1 MFRYKSSK
9 IRHKTESLRHS
20 QLLAEYVKKKNNSN
34 YLNWD
39 ENKKIKYLI
48 SEMNKNRKSFK
59 NFNFKNKENNEVWS
73 TFKLLADEPSECLG
87 AYVISMTSAAS
98 DVLAVY
104 LMQMQANIKN
114 KLRVVPLFETLQDL
128 KNAKSIMEKLFSLS
142 WYRKLIQKQTRNY
155 DWLFR
160 F

>member
-1 MFRYKSSK
+1 MRRAKCFGINLAKLDIRQESS
-9 IRHKTESLRHS
+9 RHS

-48 SEMNKNRKSFK
+48 NEMKKNRKSFK
-59 NFNFKNKENNEVWS
+59 NFNFKNKENKEVWS

-98 DVLAVY
+98 DILEVY
-104 LMQMQANIKN
+104 LMQMQANIKS

-128 KNAKSIMEKLFSLS
+128 KNAKSILSL
-142 WYRKLIQKQTRNY
+142 IHI
-155 DWLFR
+155 
-160 F
+160 

>member
-1 MFRYKSSK
+1 M
-9 IRHKTESLRHS
+9 
-20 QLLAEYVKKKNNSN
+20 SN

-48 SEMNKNRKSFK
+48 SEMKKNKKNFK
-59 NFNFKNKENNEVWS
+59 NFNFKNKENKEVWS
-73 TFKLLADEPSECLG
+73 TFKILADEPSECLG

-98 DVLAVY
+98 DILEVY
-104 LMQMQANIKN
+104 LMQMQANIKK

-142 WYRKLIQKQTRNY
+142 WYRKLIKNKQEIMIGYSDSSKDAGKLSASWHQYKLQEEFLTIAKKY
-155 DWLFR
+155 KI
-160 F
+160 